1 MGNILGLAILAAT
14 ELSEPIQLLHE
25 TMAIISEQQKFRE
38 HFEAERNVWMAQK
51 NPQTKQ
57 KPQIN
62 QLAKR
67 ALYDRREESTET
79 PETEV

>member
-1 MGNILGLAILAAT
+1 MLQCAGESLVKAFQNPCENWNKDGVGNILGLAILAAT

-51 NPQTKQ
+51 TP
-57 KPQIN
+57 KPN
-62 QLAKR
+62 RSPK
-67 ALYDRREESTET
+67 
-79 PETEV
+79 